1 MLTGRGILRQALG
14 AEQANAVPL
23 NFPMRKSPLFLTVN
37 LSTPCLRFV
46 SFFFFFP
53 SLVAVE
59 AANEGRRRIY

>member
-53 SLVAVE
+53 SLVGGG
-59 AANEGRRRIY
+59 AANGGRRRIY